1 MHTEHS
7 NSQALGYDNMNEAQ
21 TLYVRC
27 TNGRYSVATDAQVLA
42 AARAAAG
49 NLIVIGP
56 VMSKPE
62 RVKAFFQAKLC
73 GLGHECAAFL
83 YLDAQLQVI
92 QYVEH
97 AHGTL
102 SHASIYP
109 REIVKTAL
117 RVNAAA
123 LLMAHNHPSGLAEPS
138 AAGVSM
144 TRQLKQALALVDVRL
159 LDHVVVAAT
168 QAVSLAERGQV

>member
-1 MHTEHS
+1 MKEISTA
-7 NSQALGYDNMNEAQ
+7 ALGYDNMNDVH
-21 TLYVRC
+21 TLYVRSPS
-27 TNGRYSVATDAQVLA
+27 GRYRLASDEQVLA
-42 AARAAAG
+42 AGRVAAESLISVSNPMAQPAR
-49 NLIVIGP
+49 V
-56 VMSKPE
+56 VQ
-62 RVKAFFQAKLC
+62 FFQAKLA

-83 YLDAQLQVI
+83 YLDAQLKPIRYIEQ
-92 QYVEH
+92 
-97 AHGTL
+97 AFGTL
-102 SHASIYP
+102 CHASIYP

-138 AAGVSM
+138 APDVSM
-144 TRQLKQALALVDVRL
+144 TRQLKQALALVDIRL

>member
-1 MHTEHS
+1 MKEISTA
-7 NSQALGYDNMNEAQ
+7 ALGYDNMNDVH
-21 TLYVRC
+21 TLYVRSP
-27 TNGRYSVATDAQVLA
+27 NGRYRLASDDQVLA
-42 AARAAAG
+42 AGRVAAESLISVSNPMAQPAR
-49 NLIVIGP
+49 V
-56 VMSKPE
+56 VQ
-62 RVKAFFQAKLC
+62 FFQAKLA

-83 YLDAQLQVI
+83 YLDAQLKPIRYIEQ
-92 QYVEH
+92 
-97 AHGTL
+97 AFGTL
-102 SHASIYP
+102 CHASIYP

-138 AAGVSM
+138 AADVSM